1 MEGKLV
7 VAILLLSLVMVNA
20 LFPLEVGA
28 QPLARDLTS
37 AVSHHRSDLRTR
49 RGLFKNTGNLAT
61 ARGFGKRISS
71 PAFTSSHQGPVDQD
85 QDGSPEANEERYSV
99 DWLVNVAVSKPAL
112 IHYLMN
118 RFVDVN
124 NDGVVSSSELV
135 DALTD

>member
-85 QDGSPEANEERYSV
+85 QDGSPEANEER
-99 DWLVNVAVSKPAL
+99 
-112 IHYLMN
+112 
-118 RFVDVN
+118 
-124 NDGVVSSSELV
+124 
-135 DALTD
+135 